1 MGKQTATK
9 NAMKVGPQ
17 RRRSLTIGPKKS
29 VSQRLQ
35 EEAERARAAEAEA
48 EAEAEAK
55 AKAEAEAAQE
65 NSQPPNVNVVH
76 NVAKAARIFKKRRRS
91 SGQIE
96 DRTLYVKYH
105 VFNILDIDTLDS
117 TFTARFTMEATWE
130 EPQLNGFEKHEVTLE
145 MLDNIWKPR
154 KVKFTNEIEGYY
166 TNASEILDGNEDAA
180 PQIEVC
186 DWEIDLSK
194 KEQERR
200 NDVLLSLLWNIF
212 NQNVPRYV
220 SFRLQTLTISMEMH
234 ARDANIVFVDNPF
247 RSSKVDV
254 ANVKLSEWYV
264 LGHCGKC
271 EKHASGKMNVFV
283 VHIGVRRRAG
293 YYVQSV
299 FFPIFIISS
308 LTGLAYTISAEPDDR
323 GMRIQVILLLFL
335 TSIAFKFYVADNL
348 PKIAYSTL
356 CDGYVLCAL
365 VFQATIAIEVGM
377 VGAALGDHDLKRQV
391 DIEYWFLGIL
401 FILWTLFH
409 IAIIVMVIRYKGKVR
424 IYTKQTLKRQY
435 VNASKVMPV

>member
-48 EAEAEAK
+48 EAEAE

-186 DWEIDLSK
+186 DWEIDLSRK
-194 KEQERR
+194 NK
-200 NDVLLSLLWNIF
+200 NAVMTCYFHYFGTFSTKMSLGMF
-212 NQNVPRYV
+212 PFDY
-220 SFRLQTLTISMEMH
+220 QTLTISMEMH

-435 VNASKVMPV
+435 VKASKVMPV